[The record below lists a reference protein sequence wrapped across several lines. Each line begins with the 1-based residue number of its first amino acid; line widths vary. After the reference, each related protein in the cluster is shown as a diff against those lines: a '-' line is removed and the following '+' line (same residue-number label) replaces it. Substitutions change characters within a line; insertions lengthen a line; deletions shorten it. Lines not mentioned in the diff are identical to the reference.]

1 MEKSLLMKYTLLLLL
16 IPVLTSAQIDI
27 SRVTMTSDSTLT
39 VRDTSYWTLHTAQVQ
54 VNTRQVRLF
63 QADLI
68 QISGGRKAIPKT
80 IGPLPL
86 REFREACRAERD
98 QLNAELQTI
107 QAALHRIAAR
117 RDELNA
123 LIQTR

>member
-1 MEKSLLMKYTLLLLL
+1 MKHTILLLLL
-16 IPVLTSAQIDI
+16 PIFASAQIDI

-39 VRDTSYWTLHTAQVQ
+39 VRDTSYWTLYTAQVQ

-86 REFREACRAERD
+86 RDFREACRAERD

-107 QAALHRIAAR
+107 QAALQRIAAR